1 MAVALADTGTATGGG
16 TNLTGRTGTSDDV
29 DKGVAMPTAAFDAIP
44 DMTTILDC
52 LQRTVY
58 PVLDQ
63 CYNLGGSVMNE
74 RGFLA

>member
-1 MAVALADTGTATGGG
+1 MPHYCLEKNWERDGVGTQL
-16 TNLTGRTGTSDDV
+16 NVPRTG
-29 DKGVAMPTAAFDAIP
+29 MFI
-44 DMTTILDC
+44 ILDS
-52 LQRTVY
+52 LQKTVY